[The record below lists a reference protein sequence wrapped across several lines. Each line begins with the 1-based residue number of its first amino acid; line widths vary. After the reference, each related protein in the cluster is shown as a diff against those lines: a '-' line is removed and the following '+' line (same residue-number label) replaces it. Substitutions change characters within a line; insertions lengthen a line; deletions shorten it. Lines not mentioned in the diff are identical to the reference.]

1 VSEEEK
7 TSLAKACVVCKVTS
21 DSRILLSA
29 EYQLQ
34 PVWVCVRCLPQLIH
48 GAH

>member
-1 VSEEEK
+1 MAEQEK
-7 TSLAKACVVCKVTS
+7 ANPAKECVVCKVTS
-21 DSRILLSA
+21 ESRVLLSA
-29 EYQLQ
+29 EYQSQ

>member
-1 VSEEEK
+1 MAEEEK
-7 TSLAKACVVCKVTS
+7 ANPAKECVVCKVTS
-21 DSRILLSA
+21 ESRVLLSA
-29 EYQLQ
+29 EYQSQ